1 MGDVFCPGAENAMG
15 SRTVIRTVCWFK
27 NIIVRGGN
35 VVKANNISM
44 NAFIYEHA
52 SLLLEEY
59 RVICHAERYEACI
72 ADCARSGAGKI

>member
-1 MGDVFCPGAENAMG
+1 M
-15 SRTVIRTVCWFK
+15 
-27 NIIVRGGN
+27 
-35 VVKANNISM
+35 KANNISM

-59 RVICHAERYEACI
+59 RVICNAERYEAFI